1 MTKTITDIVF
11 ETLSRHFEL
20 TTNGVYKHC
29 AGQPGITNMK
39 TVANALDRLRK
50 QGCATSYRCEERG
63 IYLWQAVKP
72 VRQVVDPIEE
82 SPDQADDQCADASN
96 MMGEMASD
104 VAELEQ
110 PQPVINESL
119 TTEAAAE
126 ESSDAAETDADKYR
140 LTMTASLDAWGKGED
155 IAVEFKPAHKSLTVR
170 QILDGFEN
178 SGESFQGDLCDF
190 RLFAAGVEFAEKHH
204 GISQ

>member
-1 MTKTITDIVF
+1 MTTPIPSITDIVF
-11 ETLSRHFEL
+11 KTLSRHFEL

-39 TVANALDRLRK
+39 TVRNALDRLRR
-50 QGCATSYRCEERG
+50 QGCATCYRCEERG

-72 VRQVVDPIEE
+72 IQQAVDPTEE
-82 SPDQADDQCADASN
+82 SLDTVDDQSADASN

-110 PQPVINESL
+110 PVVNGSL
-119 TTEAAAE
+119 TTEAADT
-126 ESSDAAETDADKYR
+126 S
-140 LTMTASLDAWGKGED
+140 SLDV
-155 IAVEFKPAHKSLTVR
+155 AVEFKPATLASTDPLGFADIIDAFELER
-170 QILDGFEN
+170 PDGYI
-178 SGESFQGDLCDF
+178 SDLK
-190 RLFAAGVEFAEKHH
+190 LFAAGVAFAEKYH

>member
-1 MTKTITDIVF
+1 MTTPIPSITDIVF

-20 TTNGVYKHC
+20 TTNGVYKRC

-39 TVANALDRLRK
+39 TVTNALDRLRK
-50 QGCATSYRCEERG
+50 QGKATSYRCEERG

-72 VRQVVDPIEE
+72 IQ
-82 SPDQADDQCADASN
+82 QADDPTEESLDTVDDQSADASN

-104 VAELEQ
+104 VAEMEQ
-110 PQPVINESL
+110 QVITAPEPVAIQV
-119 TTEAAAE
+119 EAAR
-126 ESSDAAETDADKYR
+126 KP
-140 LTMTASLDAWGKGED
+140 LTARQLLDA
-155 IAVEFKPAHKSLTVR
+155 
-170 QILDGFEN
+170 FEE

-190 RLFAAGVEFAEKHH
+190 RLFSAGAEFAEKHH